1 MTNNAIPA
9 LTQNYVKRAS
19 SMLLR
24 GALAYVRSRGDAA
37 TLLPKL
43 TTKAA
48 ADHQRECAAN
58 RVVGQH
64 LAVQHCLEFAQA

>member
-1 MTNNAIPA
+1 MANNDIPA

-24 GALAYVRSRGDAA
+24 GALAYARSRSDSA

-43 TTKAA
+43 TTEKAA
-48 ADHQRECAAN
+48 SHLRECAAN

-64 LAVQHCLEFAQA
+64 LAVHHYAGLAAA